1 MIYNIF
7 FNSLDNLFEIKWHTG
22 NDFNCPTA
30 SGYSFRIG
38 KFCVLMIQNHPVGL
52 FQGVINFPFK
62 FNTKQEINVMVTDNS
77 SDENLS
83 YAKVHVGWTRE
94 QNGSGV
100 KIFGVSV
107 GHTITVIGILA

>member
-1 MIYNIF
+1 
-7 FNSLDNLFEIKWHTG
+7 
-22 NDFNCPTA
+22 
-30 SGYSFRIG
+30 
-38 KFCVLMIQNHPVGL
+38 MIQNHPAGL

-100 KIFGVSV
+100 KISGVSV